1 MGFSRH
7 EYCSGLPCPPPGEL
21 PVPGMDPAASPTFSV
36 LQADSYPLSQLGSPF
51 TQPYEDHYSDF
62 QSKTGSVQ
70 LFVFSSLVDLLIEC
84 KIVVGYENGVYS
96 LAFFLCCCFDSV

>member
-1 MGFSRH
+1 MGFSRQ

-21 PVPGMDPAASPTFSV
+21 PVPGMDPVASPAFSV
-36 LQADSYPLSQLGSPF
+36 SQVDSLPLSQLGSPF

-70 LFVFSSLVDLLIEC
+70 FVFSSIGDLLIGC
-84 KIVVGYENGVYS
+84 KTVVGYENGVYS
-96 LAFFLCCCFDSV
+96 LAFFLCCCFESV